1 MPPKSQAQ
9 RRWAYAAAEGK
20 IPGVARSVGVEFEGH
35 GVKGLPEKVQ
45 PFAKKRSDARPST
58 RGPRTKRKDSGQNGE
73 GAAAPHNAGGYG
85 GGGGP
90 KSQNEYSSS
99 YP

>member
-1 MPPKSQAQ
+1 VAAGKPQKQA
-9 RRWAYAAAEGK
+9 
-20 IPGVARSVGVEFEGH
+20 VAIALHTAGT
-35 GVKGLPEKVQ
+35 

-58 RGPRTKRKDSGQNGE
+58 RGPRTKHRDNGQNGQ
-73 GAAAPHNAGGYG
+73 GAPAPLNAGGYG

-90 KSQNEYSSS
+90 KGTNEYSSS

>member
-1 MPPKSQAQ
+1 MPLKKGSSRAVVSSNIRTEIAAGKPQKQA
-9 RRWAYAAAEGK
+9 
-20 IPGVARSVGVEFEGH
+20 VAIALHTAGA
-35 GVKGLPEKVQ
+35 